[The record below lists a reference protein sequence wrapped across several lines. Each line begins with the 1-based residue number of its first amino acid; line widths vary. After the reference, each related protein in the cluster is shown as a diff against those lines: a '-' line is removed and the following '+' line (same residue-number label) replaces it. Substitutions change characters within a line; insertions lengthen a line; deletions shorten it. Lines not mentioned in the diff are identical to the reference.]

1 MKIDCTVDGKT
12 LTLSLNSNKPLSLIL
27 QENLDIQS
35 VTSHCRGKLCGLCAV
50 LIDGRAE
57 LSCLVPAFEIR
68 NREIVTFD
76 QFQKSRDM
84 KDIVKAYETLGIEP
98 CQDCYASRS
107 ILFQSIIT
115 SGETRPDEI
124 RKMLSAVRCSCME
137 SEDEVNIV
145 MKAVEIRRKRNVRRS

>member
-35 VTSHCRGKLCGLCAV
+35 VTSHCRGKMCGLCAV
-50 LIDGRAE
+50 LIDGKAQ

-76 QFQKSRDM
+76 QFQKSRNM
-84 KDIVKAYETLGIEP
+84 KDIAKAYETVGVEP
-98 CQDCYASRS
+98 CQDCYASRT
-107 ILFQSIIT
+107 ILFESIIS

-124 RKMLSAVRCSCME
+124 KRLLGAVRCSCME
-137 SEDEVNIV
+137 MEDEISIIN
-145 MKAVEIRRKRNVRRS
+145 KAVEIRRKRNVRRS